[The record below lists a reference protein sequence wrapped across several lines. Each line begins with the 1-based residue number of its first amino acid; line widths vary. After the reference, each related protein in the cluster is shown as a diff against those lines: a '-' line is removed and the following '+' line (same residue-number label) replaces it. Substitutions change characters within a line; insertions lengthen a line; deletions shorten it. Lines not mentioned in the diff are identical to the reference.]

1 MKTVYQMLIFDIDCV
16 ISDLKE
22 KTSNPTILKYIA
34 EELKNG
40 NPIALNTGRS
50 LDWIIKRGVK
60 TLITDSKIKPFIKNL
75 IIVGE
80 KGGSWLTFDENG
92 NPQQHINKSLSVSL
106 NLKEEIGKL
115 AVSKYSESMFLD
127 EGKKTAITVEMNDGY
142 DIEKYKKDQKS
153 LIPEVNLLIK
163 KYHLTDKLFL
173 TPNPIAIDVDTRGVG
188 KHLGLKRILDILK
201 ERKIKIQKFITI
213 GDQKADFKMAEEL
226 HIQGFPIMHVHVG
239 ENNMNINREFP
250 VKITKNK
257 FEKGTLEFLKS
268 L

>member
-1 MKTVYQMLIFDIDCV
+1 MLIFDIDGV

-142 DIEKYKKDQKS
+142 DIEKYKKDLKNGVIVWEYKKNH
-153 LIPEVNLLIK
+153 IPN
-163 KYHLTDKLFL
+163 
-173 TPNPIAIDVDTRGVG
+173 
-188 KHLGLKRILDILK
+188 
-201 ERKIKIQKFITI
+201 
-213 GDQKADFKMAEEL
+213 
-226 HIQGFPIMHVHVG
+226 
-239 ENNMNINREFP
+239 
-250 VKITKNK
+250 
-257 FEKGTLEFLKS
+257 
-268 L
+268 